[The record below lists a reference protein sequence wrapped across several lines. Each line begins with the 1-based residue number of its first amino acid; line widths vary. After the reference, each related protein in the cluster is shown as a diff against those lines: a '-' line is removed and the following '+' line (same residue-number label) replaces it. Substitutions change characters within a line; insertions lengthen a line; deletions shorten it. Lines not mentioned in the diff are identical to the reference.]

1 MQKNHF
7 ETESQLG
14 KILTKRGL
22 ISELELKEALAY
34 HRTHKVRLG
43 DALTS
48 LNLISV
54 QELKRALNKQSWL
67 RSLATIALIST
78 PVTSVLA
85 AGSGSLGGSSSASS
99 QITLTVLPKT
109 QAQSKGELKFSASKR
124 EATEAGFCPS
134 DWGAELFRVKLDGS
148 GSNGGFYV
156 QNEQKEQLGYQVFYK
171 HQQQIFKPKEPHA
184 LSKLYSNSSIKSNCQ
199 QAFSN
204 QLKVMFTEEKSN
216 SELSTSASP
225 YNGVLTVT
233 FSVE

>member
-34 HRTHKVRLG
+34 HLTHKVRLG

-78 PVTSVLA
+78 PVTPVLG
-85 AGSGSLGGSSSASS
+85 AGNGSLGSSSSASS

-134 DWGAELFRVKLDGS
+134 DWGAELFRIKLDGS

-156 QNEQKEQLGYQVFYK
+156 QNEQNERLGYQAFYS
-171 HQQQIFKPKEPHA
+171 HQQQVFKLQEPNNF
-184 LSKLYSNSSIKSNCQ
+184 SNLYSNGTQKNSCQ

-204 QLKVMFTEEKSN
+204 QLKVVLPEAKLD
-216 SELSTSASP
+216 SEPSMSSSA
-225 YNGVLTVT
+225 YYGVLTVT